1 MKKKKK
7 KTTGIPLHLHNVFSV
22 IKTLEAKAVHIKKKC
37 HRKRRTL
44 IFQLL
49 NKQAKIRPEEKE
61 DYFFRGTQMMRL
73 EWAENEFSTKCICF
87 LLLEIVTNMGNF
99 ALR

>member
-7 KTTGIPLHLHNVFSV
+7 KTTGIPLNPNNVFSV
-22 IKTLEAKAVHIKKKC
+22 IKTLEAKAKKC

-49 NKQAKIRPEEKE
+49 NKQAKIRPEEIE
-61 DYFFRGTQMMRL
+61 DYFL
-73 EWAENEFSTKCICF
+73 EVLK
-87 LLLEIVTNMGNF
+87 
-99 ALR
+99 

>member
-7 KTTGIPLHLHNVFSV
+7 KTTGIPLNLHNVFSV
-22 IKTLEAKAVHIKKKC
+22 IKTLEAKAVHIKKKKC

-61 DYFFRGTQMMRL
+61 DYFL
-73 EWAENEFSTKCICF
+73 EVLK
-87 LLLEIVTNMGNF
+87 
-99 ALR
+99 

>member
-7 KTTGIPLHLHNVFSV
+7 KTTGIPLNLHNVFSV
-22 IKTLEAKAVHIKKKC
+22 IKTLEAKAAHIKKKMSQ
-37 HRKRRTL
+37 K
-44 IFQLL
+44 
-49 NKQAKIRPEEKE
+49 KE
-61 DYFFRGTQMMRL
+61 DTHLSVVKQTGKNTSRGERGLFFRGTQMMRL
-73 EWAENEFSTKCICF
+73 EWGENEFSTKCIFF